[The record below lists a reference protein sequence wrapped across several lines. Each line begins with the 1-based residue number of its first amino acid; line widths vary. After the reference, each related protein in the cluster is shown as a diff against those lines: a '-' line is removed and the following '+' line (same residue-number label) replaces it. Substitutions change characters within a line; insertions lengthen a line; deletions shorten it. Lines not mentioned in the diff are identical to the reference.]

1 MFPSD
6 INFYLL
12 KKNFVYLDTS
22 SHAFESRLLCKNK
35 TMFSLRL
42 KKKKKRHHFCQIFKY
57 PRDYHLR
64 VFPTH

>member
-42 KKKKKRHHFCQIFKY
+42 KKKKKDTISARFLNI
-57 PRDYHLR
+57 LGIII
-64 VFPTH
+64 